1 MINELPDFDANE
13 RIELELILETMSHAR
28 KRQVNLDYLL
38 MGWQRFVKHIERGYS
53 SSIYDYTNDLSKR
66 RLLQR
71 VLDANISN
79 RLKLKL
85 TNLVRQIDDQF
96 IALTRTIDEPIPG
109 TKPEA
114 EEWWYYRVPLNAGS
128 ELQKDL
134 AEFGLA

>member
-1 MINELPDFDANE
+1 MTNGFPDFDPDE
-13 RIELELILETMSHAR
+13 LIELEPILEAMRHTRGRRLS
-28 KRQVNLDYLL
+28 VEYLL
-38 MGWQRFVKHIERGYS
+38 VGWQQFVGHIERGYS

-96 IALTRTIDEPIPG
+96 IGLTRTIAEPIPG

-114 EEWWYYRVPLNAGS
+114 KEWWCYRVPLNAGS